1 MRPNSKTLE
10 RNKLFFD
17 TLNQIDPDIIILTE
31 TNSIIDF
38 GEKYFSVST
47 TLLPKLVD
55 KYTYKPGENR
65 VTIFSKF
72 PFIRQIQTADS
83 YTSVCAETMTPF
95 GQLIIYGTIIGY
107 LGGLLEPF
115 ESDLKK
121 QTLDLTQ
128 IAKKGNICFCG
139 DLNIA
144 FSGRAYPNK
153 PIVKN
158 VSDLFD
164 KLALTNLTKDF
175 NDSAIHAVVSNSF
188 LNNKQF
194 KADRI
199 RFDKKFTDHSLVTIT
214 LTQGVWRNAPHTT
227 FSGIAESPRKNDAT
241 N

>member
-1 MRPNSKTLE
+1 MKVSVWNLMRPTSKTVE
-10 RNKLFFD
+10 RNSLFVD

-31 TNSIIDF
+31 TNSKIEF
-38 GEKYFSVST
+38 GDKYFSVST
-47 TLLPKLVD
+47 TPLPKLVH
-55 KYTYKPGENR
+55 KYSYEAGENR

-72 PFIRQIQTADS
+72 PFIRQIETADS

-107 LGGLLEPF
+107 LGGLSEPF

-128 IAKKGNICFCG
+128 LAKDGNIFFGG

-144 FSGRAYPNK
+144 FSGRPYPSK
-153 PIVKN
+153 LVVQN

-164 KLALTNLTKDF
+164 NLALTNLTKDL
-175 NDSAIHAVVSNSF
+175 NDSAIHAVISNSF
-188 LNNKQF
+188 LESKQV

-199 RFDKKFTDHSLVTIT
+199 LFDKKITDHSLVTIT
-214 LTQGVWRNAPHTT
+214 LTQEA
-227 FSGIAESPRKNDAT
+227 
-241 N
+241 

>member
-1 MRPNSKTLE
+1 MKVSVWNLMRPNSKTVE
-10 RNKLFFD
+10 RNSLFLD

-31 TNSIIDF
+31 TNSIIEF
-38 GEKYFSVST
+38 GDKYFSVST
-47 TLLPKLVD
+47 TPLLKLVD
-55 KYTYKPGENR
+55 KCTYEPGENR

-83 YTSVCAETMTPF
+83 YTSVCAETITAF

-128 IAKKGNICFCG
+128 LAKEGNICFGG

-144 FSGRAYPNK
+144 FSGRAYPSK
-153 PIVKN
+153 SVVKN
-158 VSDLFD
+158 VSELIDN
-164 KLALTNLTKDF
+164 LALTNLTKDF
-175 NDSAIHAVVSNSF
+175 NDSAIHAVISNSF
-188 LNNKQF
+188 LENKKV

-199 RFDKKFTDHSLVTIT
+199 RFDKKFTDHSLVLIT
-214 LTQGVWRNAPHTT
+214 LTQEA
-227 FSGIAESPRKNDAT
+227 
-241 N
+241 